1 MQASG
6 GCEDVERGGERA
18 GQSPDGFRHG
28 DGICVGGMPG
38 ANNAGHETRVHG
50 EGEHLAANEVDELLR
65 VVQRKVTVKGSGG
78 VVATVVV
85 TARCGKVRMSIQPPF
100 TWDTIMEP
108 GMVEALIRRW
118 WWLPRTR
125 RRWCGAREGL
135 AERAAVRGRERSD
148 CLPKSLRFGSQ
159 FPFGGY
165 LSYCHCSTAQ
175 VTGRGV
181 TVAACACAVSGIPPI
196 CLVPACW
203 AAACY

>member
-100 TWDTIMEP
+100 TWDAIMEP
-108 GMVEALIRRW
+108 GMVEALIRTLVVAAEDAKTMVRG
-118 WWLPRTR
+118 TR
-125 RRWCGAREGL
+125 GL
-135 AERAAVRGRERSD
+135 AERAAVRGRDR
-148 CLPKSLRFGSQ
+148 P
-159 FPFGGY
+159 
-165 LSYCHCSTAQ
+165 
-175 VTGRGV
+175 
-181 TVAACACAVSGIPPI
+181 
-196 CLVPACW
+196 
-203 AAACY
+203 